1 MKKITQ
7 RIIAVTLLLGLGVTL
22 SGCSKE
28 EPSAEEVNAV
38 VAERSDLNEEQA
50 DRVQPVTAG
59 LYGERKAL
67 RKLRD
72 DVQDEILVQLK
83 SDSVDKDSFELVL
96 KQSWSEVEAR
106 IPKVAKAFAEYHAV
120 LEPERR
126 GEFAE
131 KMEKRRERMKEAHR
145 RRFLSFSEESH
156 TAEDVNGKIA
166 DWLDLSVEQE
176 KQMLPVMEELYGE
189 RPALRQAR
197 LNVYNEVLAQLKS
210 DTADALKLES
220 VLRSSWSV
228 IDERIPIVVQAFAEA
243 HAVLIPEQRAEFVE
257 KIERRQERRKK
268 RRQESRKKR
277 RKHRWYHWH

>member
-1 MKKITQ
+1 MKIY
-7 RIIAVTLLLGLGVTL
+7 IPLLLLIILTI
-22 SGCSKE
+22 SFSSCSKKTE
-28 EPSAEEVNAV
+28 STTSTSAE
-38 VAERSDLNEEQA
+38 RIDLNEEQA
-50 DRVQPVTAG
+50 ARVQPVTAG

-72 DVQDEILVQLK
+72 DVQDEILAQLK
-83 SDSVDKDSFELVL
+83 SDSVGKDSFELVL

-106 IPKVAKAFAEYHAV
+106 IPKVDKAFAEYHAV

-131 KMEKRRERMKEAHR
+131 KMEKRSERMKKDGYR

-156 TAEDVNGKIA
+156 SAEDVNRKIA
-166 DWLDLSVEQE
+166 DRVDLSVEQE
-176 KQMLPVMEELYGE
+176 KQMLPVTKELYGE
-189 RPALRQAR
+189 RTALRQAR

-210 DTADALKLES
+210 DTADAPKLES
-220 VLRSSWSV
+220 VLRSGWSV

-257 KIERRQERRKK
+257 KIERRQERRKN
-268 RRQESRKKR
+268 R